1 MPLQLLLPCIPQVS
15 NILSDTVDVIAL
27 QLKSSNIYGGIDTN
41 NAHRLTK
48 QTIYLLMSVPDL
60 EHHINHEIHLITIIF
75 FCSAFCV
82 KQVNECLLHIKK
94 FNVSAL

>member
-1 MPLQLLLPCIPQVS
+1 MDDFRPCPWL
-15 NILSDTVDVIAL
+15 N
-27 QLKSSNIYGGIDTN
+27 SSNVCGGIDAN

-60 EHHINHEIHLITIIF
+60 EHHINHEIHLLALIF

-82 KQVNECLLHIKK
+82 KQVNGCLLHIKK
-94 FNVSAL
+94 FNISVL